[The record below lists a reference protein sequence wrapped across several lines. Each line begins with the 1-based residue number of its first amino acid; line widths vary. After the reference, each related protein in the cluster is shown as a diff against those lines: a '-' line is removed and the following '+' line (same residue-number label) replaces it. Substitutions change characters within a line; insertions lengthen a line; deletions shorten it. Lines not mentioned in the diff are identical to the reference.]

1 MSKPK
6 IIVVGIPGDTP
17 AEFAFSETAKL
28 FDQEKVELLRVKAPD
43 DLVAMVAGEQIHA
56 VVLAGHLAKAP
67 DAVAGFLMGPTIL
80 IIFRMASLCS
90 ILLVASSGQMASSN
104 HFSTGEAVTQSTSSR
119 LLVHQ
124 PGHTPQVIERSR

>member
-6 IIVVGIPGDTP
+6 IIVVGIPGDAP

-28 FDQEKVELLRVKAPD
+28 FDPEKVELLRANAPD
-43 DLVAMVAGEQIHA
+43 DLVAIVAGQQIHA

-80 IIFRMASLCS
+80 SL
-90 ILLVASSGQMASSN
+90 I
-104 HFSTGEAVTQSTSSR
+104 H
-119 LLVHQ
+119 
-124 PGHTPQVIERSR
+124 I